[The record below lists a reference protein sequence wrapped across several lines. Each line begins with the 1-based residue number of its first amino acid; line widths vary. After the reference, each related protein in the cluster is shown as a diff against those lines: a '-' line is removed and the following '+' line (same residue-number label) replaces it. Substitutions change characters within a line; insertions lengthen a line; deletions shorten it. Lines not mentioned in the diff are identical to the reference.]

1 MDVNLINPFV
11 SALGEV
17 LPQLGFQSIT
27 RGNLAIKEQ
36 MVDSRGVTV
45 LIGMTNQIRGNIAYN
60 MTEQTAKKLASIM
73 MMGMPVAE
81 MDSLAQSAISELVN
95 MVTANA
101 TMKFEQQGLVV
112 DISPP
117 SLVMGHDFKA
127 KLSDGRFL
135 SLELLVDSEPLELNV
150 KLEG

>member
-1 MDVNLINPFV
+1 MNVNLINPFV
-11 SALGEV
+11 VALGEV
-17 LPQLGFQSIT
+17 LPQLGFKNII
-27 RGNLAIKEQ
+27 RGNLAVKEE

-60 MTEQTAKKLASIM
+60 MTEQTAKKIASTM
-73 MMGMPVAE
+73 MMGMAVAE
-81 MDSLAQSAISELVN
+81 MDSMAQSAISELVN

-101 TMKFEQQGLVV
+101 TMNFEKQGLVV

-150 KLEG
+150 KLEN